1 MFVTLLLSLWL
12 GLGDALLAGPGV
24 ACGKGCSHA
33 AVRPALL
40 PQRATFCCAVS
51 QPAPQPYSQAALD
64 VMFPTRDEDKRPSRP
79 TGTWWP
85 VRWRFPSKKQV
96 VLVLVVT
103 YVLLLALCLLAVAG
117 STAALS
123 TVASED
129 RLLAIMGKTFSN
141 SAGAG
146 AGGAF
151 LPIAAMTYFNNLKI
165 DSFKTELASEVDS
178 KVQRSFEELGT
189 IQQSLDTQLCLLDEV
204 DVTLDVSAE
213 LPFILLDVPTRLL
226 GLNAEGT
233 FSLRPLKA
241 ASKQIELAYV
251 YKKATKVWT
260 IPSPAGKVFQR
271 RINCRLTRQWSGD
284 KDVGDQ
290 QTIKLTFM
298 RPLEDDPDSQSP
310 AT

>member
-24 ACGKGCSHA
+24 ACGKG
-33 AVRPALL
+33 
-40 PQRATFCCAVS
+40 
-51 QPAPQPYSQAALD
+51 YSQAALD

-96 VLVLVVT
+96 VLVLVVA
-103 YVLLLALCLLAVAG
+103 YVLLLASCILAVAG

-241 ASKQIELAYV
+241 ASKQIEFAYV

-310 AT
+310 AS